1 MKAKVLKRKYFDFFK
16 EKNHKII
23 PSASLFP
30 ENDPTVLFTTAG
42 MHPLVPYLLGQ
53 PHPSGRRLANV
64 QKCVRTDDIDDVGD
78 ASHLTFFEML
88 GNWSLGDYFKKESI
102 EMSFEFL
109 TKKKWLGFNPKD
121 LFVTV
126 FKGDKDA
133 PKDAFSAKVWEGLGI
148 PKKQIFYLPKKDN
161 WWGPAGKTGPC
172 GPDTEIFVDTG
183 KKPCS
188 KNCQPGCN
196 CGKYFEIWNNVFM
209 EYNKTAGGK
218 FEPLN
223 QKNVDTGMGV
233 ERTTAMMQGKTS
245 AYDTELFQPIIKRLE
260 VLSKKSYKNE
270 KFQRSFRIVADH
282 LRAATFILGDQKGI
296 PPSNLGAG
304 YILRRLIR
312 RSVRHGKILGC
323 PDGFTSQVAK
333 VVIKEYKDDYPE
345 LEKRESFIVEQL
357 DLEEKKFSKSLERG
371 LREFE
376 RIISGSKKS
385 IFGRDAFILF
395 TTYGFPLEMT
405 CELAKERGIEVD
417 EIGCKEEFR
426 KHVEVSKKGADRTFK
441 GGLADTKEETTKL
454 HTATHLLLAALR
466 KVLKNDKINQR
477 GSNITAERLR
487 FDFNF
492 DRKVTDEELKK
503 VEDLVNDTIK
513 KGLEVKKEVMSLKDA
528 KKSGAT
534 GIFEEKYGDTVSVY
548 TIGDFS
554 KELCGGPHVKNTK
567 ELGRFKIVKEEAI
580 AAGVRRIRAV
590 LE

>member
-1 MKAKVLKRKYFDFFK
+1 MKAKVLKKKYFDFFK

-23 PSASLFP
+23 PSASLLP

-53 PHPSGRRLANV
+53 PHPSGKRIANV
-64 QKCVRTDDIDDVGD
+64 QKCLRTGDIEDVGNT
-78 ASHLTFFEML
+78 SHLTFFEML

-109 TKKKWLGFNPKD
+109 TEKKWLGFKPKE
-121 LFVTV
+121 LFITV

-133 PKDAFSAKVWEGLGI
+133 PKDTFSAGVWEDLGV
-148 PKKQIFYLPKKDN
+148 PKNQIFYLPKEDN

-172 GPDTEIFVDTG
+172 GPDTEIFIDTG
-183 KKPCS
+183 KRACS

-209 EYNKTAGGK
+209 EYNKTDSGK
-218 FEPLN
+218 FIPLK
-223 QKNVDTGMGV
+223 QQNVDTGMGV
-233 ERTTAMMQGKTS
+233 ERTAAIMQGKDS
-245 AYDTELFQPIIKRLE
+245 VYDIEIFQPIIKTLE
-260 VLSKKSYKNE
+260 KLSKKSYKTD
-270 KFQRSFRIVADH
+270 KLAASFRIITDH
-282 LRAATFILGDQKGI
+282 LRSATFILGDPRGI

-312 RSVRHGKILGC
+312 RAVRHGKLLEC
-323 PDGFTSQVAK
+323 QEGFTTEVAK

-345 LEKRESFIVEQL
+345 LKKKESFICEQL
-357 DLEEKKFSKSLERG
+357 DLEEKKFSRTLERG

-376 RIISGSKKS
+376 RITSTSKNKIS
-385 IFGRDAFILF
+385 GRDAFILF

-405 CELAKERGIEVD
+405 HELANERKIKVD
-417 EIGCKEEFR
+417 EKGFESEFK
-426 KHVEVSKKGADRTFK
+426 KHIEASKKGADKTFK
-441 GGLADTKEETTKL
+441 GGLADTEVETTKL

-466 KVLKNDKINQR
+466 KVLKDDKIHQR

-492 DRKVTDEELKK
+492 DRKVEADELKK
-503 VEDLVNDTIK
+503 VENLVNDVIK
-513 KGLEVKKEVMSLKDA
+513 KGIEVKKEVMSLKDA

-534 GIFEEKYGDTVSVY
+534 GVFEEKYGDEVSVY
-548 TIGDFS
+548 TIGNFS
-554 KELCGGPHVKNTK
+554 KELCGGPHTDNTK
-567 ELGRFKIVKEEAI
+567 ELGKFKIVKEESI
-580 AAGVRRIRAV
+580 SAGVRRIRAV